1 MNLFRMPVMR
11 KLAICLL
18 AVLMLSLLSV
28 CSRSA
33 VAVLHTHP
41 IAPGSAKSVPMQAPG
56 TLQTGANGPA

>member
-41 IAPGSAKSVPMQAPG
+41 IAPGSAK
-56 TLQTGANGPA
+56 

>member
-11 KLAICLL
+11 KLVICLL

-41 IAPGSAKSVPMQAPG
+41 MP
-56 TLQTGANGPA
+56 TGGATK